1 MPCARLSLSVLAMT
15 ALEVSRDPRD
25 LGGIPMRHR
34 RFCWLGLMIPLG
46 VLLAPPFLWVLIV
59 LIAPT
64 NWARS
69 HVIAKLERS
78 SGRSVQLD
86 DLDVCLDG
94 GIELTGLK
102 IGAPRSV
109 GDPWLEA
116 KRIQID
122 VSLWQLLWGKFE
134 PTNLQA
140 DEATLR
146 VLRRKDGSFELADLV
161 RFDGD
166 STATSSAEPHRC
178 GPSKLKTKVRQ
189 TRILLIDQPSQTQLT
204 FDEVEGEGIWEREGA
219 FVATLSGRLNQG
231 PFEFTA
237 HLDRSG
243 GQPNFE
249 GQFRTSDVV
258 LDQGMSMLRYLVP
271 VLAGTRGQLQGRM
284 AMDVYLR
291 GRGGCRKVLGKS
303 LVGNGSLVLDP
314 IELNGTPLMTEF
326 AKLAELSS
334 TDNLASIRSDFVVQ
348 DGRIKTDHL
357 TLTAGRIPVAISGWT
372 DFDGRLDY
380 QVKLDGVAD
389 RIPDQARKFISGLD
403 LDLNSLTS
411 LRLRG
416 NVDRVVI
423 TAGTAAEGRSPLE
436 QIIGPEDRE
445 RFKVLGRQFR
455 DKLMR

>member
-1 MPCARLSLSVLAMT
+1 
-15 ALEVSRDPRD
+15 
-25 LGGIPMRHR
+25 MRHR

-178 GPSKLKTKVRQ
+178 GPSEPHRCGPSKLKTKVRQ

-204 FDEVEGEGIWEREGA
+204 FDEVEGEGIWEGEGA

-243 GQPNFE
+243 GRPNFE

-271 VLAGTRGQLQGRM
+271 VLAGAGGQLQGRM
-284 AMDVYLR
+284 TMDVYLR
-291 GRGGCRKVLGKS
+291 GRGECRAVLGKS

-380 QVKLDGVAD
+380 LVKLDGVAD

-403 LDLNSLTS
+403 LNLNSLTS

-423 TAGTAAEGRSPLE
+423 TTGTAVEGRSPLE

>member
-1 MPCARLSLSVLAMT
+1 MRRRTGAFPCHCEAGTV
-15 ALEVSRDPRD
+15 E
-25 LGGIPMRHR
+25 
-34 RFCWLGLMIPLG
+34 W
-46 VLLAPPFLWVLIV
+46 
-59 LIAPT
+59 
-64 NWARS
+64 
-69 HVIAKLERS
+69 
-78 SGRSVQLD
+78 RSVQLD

-178 GPSKLKTKVRQ
+178 GPSKLNTKVRQ

-204 FDEVEGEGIWEREGA
+204 FDEVEGEGIWEGEGA

-271 VLAGTRGQLQGRM
+271 VLAGAGGQLQGRM

-291 GRGGCRKVLGKS
+291 GRGECREVLGKS

-423 TAGTAAEGRSPLE
+423 TACDRGRRTLAAGADHRAGRPGTLQGPGSSIPRQANALIAGRRPPRLDGQFDSQAVNPAICRPPFTGRAVRSLIWLGDLS
-436 QIIGPEDRE
+436 II
-445 RFKVLGRQFR
+445 FNLTW
-455 DKLMR
+455 

>member
-1 MPCARLSLSVLAMT
+1 
-15 ALEVSRDPRD
+15 
-25 LGGIPMRHR
+25 MRHR

-64 NWARS
+64 NWRVPMSLRS
-69 HVIAKLERS
+69 WN
-78 SGRSVQLD
+78 GRVGSVQLD

-178 GPSKLKTKVRQ
+178 GPSEPHRCGPSRLKTKVRQ
-189 TRILLIDQPSQTQLT
+189 TRILLIDQPSQTRLT
-204 FDEVEGEGIWEREGA
+204 FDEVEGEGTWEGEGA

-291 GRGGCRKVLGKS
+291 GRGECRKVLGKS

-334 TDNLASIRSDFVVQ
+334 KDNLASIRSDFVVQ

-380 QVKLDGVAD
+380 QVKLDGAAD

-455 DKLMR
+455 DKLLR